1 MTGPMTVEA
10 GGTPLVPGAPFD
22 IGLSMANYMSFT
34 TTAPEKREEKS
45 APPLFDLER
54 ALFLNP
60 RLLLK
65 RI

>member
-1 MTGPMTVEA
+1 MTVEA
-10 GGTPLVPGAPFD
+10 GGTPLVPGVPFD
-22 IGLSMANYMSFT
+22 MGLSMANYMSFTSFT